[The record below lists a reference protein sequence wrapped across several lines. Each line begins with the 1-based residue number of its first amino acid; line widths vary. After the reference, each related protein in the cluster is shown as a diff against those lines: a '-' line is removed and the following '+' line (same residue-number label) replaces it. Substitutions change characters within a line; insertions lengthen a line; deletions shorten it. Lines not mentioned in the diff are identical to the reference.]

1 MLESSKVP
9 ALTRAID
16 ILNLIARIG
25 PCSAATIIDTLGI
38 PKSTAYLLL
47 NELKRQRFL
56 SLDHQENFCLW
67 TRLVELSGH
76 ALSKMDLRELARP
89 RLTQLMDTTGLLCH
103 LGIIDNGSAYY
114 ILKVESSA
122 TISVRSHEGK
132 SLSLYRSG
140 IGKCLLAWQPEAV
153 QQSIIEGL
161 VWEQATPT
169 TITRPPQLHEELAR
183 IRRQGWSYDNG
194 EDFWLMLDCWMSQD
208 VNYAT
213 KLAHACAPYN
223 LKWIEEC
230 LPPQQYEGYREL
242 KRNAPAGMMV
252 TSGEHHGTLQSF
264 RTLSETGIDI
274 MQPDVGWC
282 GGLTTLVEIAA
293 IAKSRGQ
300 LVVPHGSSVY
310 SHHAVI
316 TFTNTPFSE
325 FLMTSPDCSSM
336 RPQFDPILLN
346 EPVPVNG
353 RIHKSVLDKPG
364 FGVEL
369 NRDCNLKR
377 PYSH

>member
-47 NELKRQRFL
+47 NELRRQRFL

-140 IGKCLLAWQPEAV
+140 IGKCLLAWQPAAV

-169 TITRPPQLHEELAR
+169 TITHPQQLHEELAR

-194 EDFWLMLDCWMSQD
+194 EDYAD
-208 VNYAT
+208 VRCVAAQVFNANNELTAAISVVGTRLQINEEYRDY
-213 KLAHACAPYN
+213 LAGKAIACARDISRLLGWKSPFD
-223 LKWIEEC
+223 
-230 LPPQQYEGYREL
+230 
-242 KRNAPAGMMV
+242 
-252 TSGEHHGTLQSF
+252 LQAS
-264 RTLSETGIDI
+264 
-274 MQPDVGWC
+274 
-282 GGLTTLVEIAA
+282 
-293 IAKSRGQ
+293 
-300 LVVPHGSSVY
+300 
-310 SHHAVI
+310 
-316 TFTNTPFSE
+316 
-325 FLMTSPDCSSM
+325 
-336 RPQFDPILLN
+336 
-346 EPVPVNG
+346 
-353 RIHKSVLDKPG
+353 
-364 FGVEL
+364 
-369 NRDCNLKR
+369 
-377 PYSH
+377 